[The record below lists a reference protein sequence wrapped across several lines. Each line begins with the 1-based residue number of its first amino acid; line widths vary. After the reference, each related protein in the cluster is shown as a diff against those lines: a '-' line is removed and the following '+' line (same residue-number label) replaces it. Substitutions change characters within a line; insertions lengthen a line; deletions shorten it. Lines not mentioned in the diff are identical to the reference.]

1 MKLYF
6 LEKAPEKKNDKKRKR
21 EKKEEVILQA
31 PPTKSVALTSGKS
44 GKTDTLSQIMAS
56 ESESEGRDST
66 KRAPEKE
73 IIRQTSVLSPLLPDK
88 ISLKECSDRWSL
100 NVKTES
106 NLTKLSRGTQSNL
119 TWQCCLDRPIV
130 KMIVHEETIFIY
142 LEDGEICFVNYS
154 SGNRKRTS
162 QFHGI
167 LSYFDIH
174 PSGKIIILNTQGRLI
189 VKDLKTNKVI
199 IKCNVEPLLAAGKTF
214 QNIWFSTE
222 ENTIFVRIKNGGIY
236 LWNQVNSHKAEN
248 RIKKVDNTG

>member
-1 MKLYF
+1 
-6 LEKAPEKKNDKKRKR
+6 
-21 EKKEEVILQA
+21 
-31 PPTKSVALTSGKS
+31 
-44 GKTDTLSQIMAS
+44 MAS

-106 NLTKLSRGTQSNL
+106 NLTKLSRGIQSNL

-130 KMIVHEETIFIY
+130 KMIVHEETVFIY
-142 LEDGEICFVNYS
+142 LEDGEICFINYS

-199 IKCNVEPLLAAGKTF
+199 IKCNVEPLLTAGKTF

-236 LWNQVNSHKAEN
+236 LWNQVN
-248 RIKKVDNTG
+248 